1 MLLTYLVT
9 ALWKSVSCLCVAVTA
24 PPLLDVGNAF
34 NVVSNQR
41 QNVFKRRK
49 LALSFKTINFFNN
62 KYVKLLETKIK
73 SKGILLIMLF
83 FQFLKITSIHT
94 GLSIF
99 INSNITSP
107 KSVVM
112 KVGRQN
118 IQALIRAC
126 TRACP
131 WSFRRA
137 FTAFCLRGKSS
148 FSW

>member
-1 MLLTYLVT
+1 MT

>member
-24 PPLLDVGNAF
+24 PPLLDLGNAF

-73 SKGILLIMLF
+73 KQRNLLIMLF

>member
-49 LALSFKTINFFNN
+49 LALGFKTINSSITSMKNFL
-62 KYVKLLETKIK
+62 KQK
-73 SKGILLIMLF
+73 SKNKGILLIMLL
-83 FQFLKITSIHT
+83 FLKITSIHT

-148 FSW
+148 FS